1 MAQTAMR
8 MSFSSIIR
16 ESEDLGA
23 GLFDAEGEELC
34 ESDTTPLQAGPLPWS
49 IRGILERMRETGQEI
64 EDGDVF
70 IHNHPY
76 HGASHSPDVM
86 IAVPIFHEGRH
97 IAWSACVAHLLDIG
111 GSAPGIN
118 PDSIDL
124 WAEGKIYWA
133 LKLHQ
138 RGVRNDQLWRHIFE
152 NVRTGRMN
160 EGDVEALLSA
170 PARWTRPLARSRP
183 EVRRRYGDAGGL
195 GLEGLPEAML
205 RREIEKILDGVYE
218 APLAPST
225 TTGRRSTSRCR
236 SRRR

>member
-1 MAQTAMR
+1 MR

-23 GLFDAEGEELC
+23 GLFDADGEELC

-49 IRGILERMRETGQEI
+49 IRGILARMRETGQQI

-97 IAWSACVAHLLDIG
+97 VAVVGVRRAPARHRRLRAGHQPRLDRPLGRREDLLG
-111 GSAPGIN
+111 AQAP
-118 PDSIDL
+118 P
-124 WAEGKIYWA
+124 
-133 LKLHQ
+133 
-138 RGVRNDQLWRHIFE
+138 RGVRNEQLWRHIFD

-170 PARWTRPLARSRP
+170 CLLGRDRLL
-183 EVRRRYGDAGGL
+183 EVVGSTAST
-195 GLEGLPEAML
+195 
-205 RREIEKILDGVYE
+205 
-218 APLAPST
+218 PS
-225 TTGRRSTSRCR
+225 
-236 SRRR
+236 